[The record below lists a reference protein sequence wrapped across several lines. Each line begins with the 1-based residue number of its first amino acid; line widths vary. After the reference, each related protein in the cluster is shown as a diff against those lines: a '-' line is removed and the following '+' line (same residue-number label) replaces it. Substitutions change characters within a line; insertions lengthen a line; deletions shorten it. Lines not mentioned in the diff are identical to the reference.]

1 MGDMSKYLRN
11 AKLCRWGPGQN
22 SSMIMAA
29 TCLNTLRN
37 AKMTIELSSP
47 NLAGK
52 VQRHKKS
59 GPWPKQP
66 QNFFY
71 ELRQRSKPSTK
82 QVYKRKNSR
91 RGTIIPQNESTPG
104 VTQSTV
110 TALGKAVLILIQ
122 KNYQMV
128 NPLRRLRVVFVTNS
142 RRIVQARRARRAK
155 RTQPNET
162 KKYLY

>member
-1 MGDMSKYLRN
+1 
-11 AKLCRWGPGQN
+11 
-22 SSMIMAA
+22 MIMAA
-29 TCLNTLRN
+29 TCLNTLRK

-122 KNYQMV
+122 KV

-142 RRIVQARRARRAK
+142 RRIVQARRAK